1 MEIPANGRPPK
12 TGRFQCHVFICT
24 NERSDGE
31 CCSARGAFELLRCMK
46 QRARALGV
54 DTEGGL
60 MINKSGC
67 FGLCQSGPNVVVYP
81 SGDWLTVSTAG
92 EAEALIDRLAAGIT

>member
-1 MEIPANGRPPK
+1 MEIPTNDRPRVK
-12 TGRFQCHVFICT
+12 GRFQCHVFICT

-31 CCSARGAFELLRCMK
+31 CCAARGAFELLRCMK

-81 SGDWLTVSTAG
+81 SGDWLTVSTAE
-92 EAEALIDRLAAGIT
+92 EAEALIDRLAAEIA

>member
-1 MEIPANGRPPK
+1 METPTNDRPRVK
-12 TGRFQCHVFICT
+12 GRFQCHVFICT

-31 CCSARGAFELLRCMK
+31 CCAARGAFELLRCMK

-81 SGDWLTVSTAG
+81 SGDWLTVSTAE
-92 EAEALIDRLAAGIT
+92 EAEALIDRLAAEIA